1 MYCNKVNI
9 QYLVLEELKKHFE
22 ILFSDLNTIKHDKPA
37 QLKKSFF
44 LLQTIHFQNFLFKK
58 FYHKIMLQIKL
69 YSSTLQQ

>member
-9 QYLVLEELKKHFE
+9 QYLFLEELKKHFE

-44 LLQTIHFQNFLFKK
+44 YYKQYISKIFFLKSS
-58 FYHKIMLQIKL
+58 IIK
-69 YSSTLQQ
+69 SCSK